1 MLKQIAPPFSKLYA
15 LLLLC
20 LLCIGLVS
28 CSSSKKS
35 STRYKAP
42 SKRHASAPESRE
54 PKVVESLEEKVVESP
69 QQKVVFTARSYMG
82 TPYKWGGTTRAGM
95 DCSGLL
101 VSSFR
106 AAEINLPRTS
116 GEQSKFG
123 KRVSLYELQPGDL
136 LFFAAKQG
144 RGKITHVGMVT
155 EVRGRDEVMFIH
167 ASSSLGVVEANLHSD
182 YYRKIFIKAQRPF

>member
-1 MLKQIAPPFSKLYA
+1 MPQQTVPSASRFYT
-15 LLLLC
+15 LLLFC
-20 LLCIGLVS
+20 LLCGAIFS

-35 STRYKAP
+35 SSRYNAP
-42 SKRHASAPESRE
+42 PKRHAKAPESRQ
-54 PKVVESLEEKVVESP
+54 PKAIESP
-69 QQKVVFTARSYMG
+69 QQKVVLTARSYTG
-82 TPYKWGGTTRAGM
+82 TPYKWGGTTRTGM

-106 AAEINLPRTS
+106 AADINLPRTS
-116 GEQSKFG
+116 GEQSKYG

-136 LFFAAKQG
+136 VFFAAKKG

-167 ASSSLGVVEANLHSD
+167 ASSSLGVVEANLHAD